1 LSRKE
6 IVRGCVSVFA
16 GVSLWELLTTGL
28 LLENQLFIPP
38 PRSVLRIFWIP
49 LLNGQFTK
57 HFVATLLNLLP
68 VSARLAV
75 LQLCVIDG
83 LLLASVPGSAFI
95 DRRLGQDEMK
105 MCKSLKR
112 HRLNMR

>member
-57 HFVATLLNLLP
+57 HFVATLLEFASGF
-68 VSARLAV
+68 SAACSIAV
-75 LQLCVIDG
+75 MR
-83 LLLASVPGSAFI
+83 
-95 DRRLGQDEMK
+95 DRWPSLGFGAGI
-105 MCKSLKR
+105 R
-112 HRLNMR
+112 VH